1 MKIVVSSRDLLAR
14 TPAPAH
20 TTPLVLTP
28 SGLGRSASGA
38 HSDEFGRAG
47 ILPPAPVATAPV
59 HAPLGAQVMRGGRRC
74 AALRV
79 SRCTRR
85 SQSR

>member
-1 MKIVVSSRDLLAR
+1 MKIVVSSHDLLAR

-20 TTPLVLTP
+20 TPLVLTP

-38 HSDEFGRAG
+38 HSDEFGKAG

-59 HAPLGAQVMRGGRRC
+59 HAPLGAQAMRGGRRFT
-74 AALRV
+74 ALRV